1 MSNNYLRVA
10 PPILK
15 YQKFKTLLMSLLH
28 HTHIQITLLRSALCF
43 FHGYSLVV
51 SPTVFRTETGVSVL
65 CFHHSNCW
73 AKKKKNLALKTTIV
87 GKLNLGL
94 FLDVFS
100 GSPQLLCLNLRTDSM
115 GRSLKKG
122 VKSREDEKQEAP
134 FPGCSPEKMSVF
146 SRGWALGGSIRQQ
159 MA

>member
-1 MSNNYLRVA
+1 M
-10 PPILK
+10 
-15 YQKFKTLLMSLLH
+15 LLMSLLH
-28 HTHIQITLLRSALCF
+28 HTYIQITLLCSALCF

-51 SPTVFRTETGVSVL
+51 SPTVFRTETGISVL

-73 AKKKKNLALKTTIV
+73 AKKKKKILALKTTIV

-94 FLDVFS
+94 FLEVFS

-146 SRGWALGGSIRQQ
+146 SRG
-159 MA
+159 